1 MEIKEGSL
9 DTIYSFYFP
18 AKGYTNLDVSQP
30 KTFLI
35 PREIIPHN
43 FSLLDFA
50 VSEELGNKQKDR
62 QTHRQTDSLT
72 DWCFYK
78 VMTKSILLCIIMY
91 QWLRHYTCSDF
102 CKTSYHLLISPPPT
116 YLPNTLKIHTGENK
130 IDRQSRMWRQYTCY
144 FPANGSTNPDVFQ
157 PKTFPI
163 PRGIIPQNFSSL
175 GFAVSEELGNIQTH
189 KLTH

>member
-9 DTIYSFYFP
+9 DTLYSFYFP
-18 AKGYTNLDVSQP
+18 AKGQTNLDVSQP

-43 FSLLDFA
+43 FSLLGFA
-50 VSEELGNKQKDR
+50 VSEELGNKQTD
-62 QTHRQTDSLT
+62 RQTDSLT

-91 QWLRHYTCSDF
+91 QWLRHYICSGF
-102 CKTSYHLLISPPPT
+102 CKTSYHLLISPTPT
-116 YLPNTLKIHTGENK
+116 NLPNTLKIHTGENK

-144 FPANGSTNPDVFQ
+144 FSA
-157 PKTFPI
+157 K
-163 PRGIIPQNFSSL
+163 
-175 GFAVSEELGNIQTH
+175 
-189 KLTH
+189 